1 MVYSTNPVEQ
11 VKILL
16 RFRHNQPDSGSKPGM
31 TISGFPRHRRASA
44 FAGMTVRITG
54 ILTYVNYDSN

>member
-1 MVYSTNPVEQ
+1 
-11 VKILL
+11 
-16 RFRHNQPDSGSKPGM
+16 M